1 MFITHSQ
8 RLIIIQIKKIT
19 MGKYIIKTMG
29 NIDWM
34 AITPLIM
41 FFTVFL
47 MVFVVWMFRSKQEIA
62 QLASI
67 PFEDGSKQG

>member
-1 MFITHSQ
+1 
-8 RLIIIQIKKIT
+8 

-34 AITPLIM
+34 AITPLIL
-41 FFTVFL
+41 FFTVFI

-62 QLASI
+62 ELASI
-67 PFEDGSKQG
+67 PLEDGSKQS

>member
-1 MFITHSQ
+1 
-8 RLIIIQIKKIT
+8 

-47 MVFVVWMFRSKQEIA
+47 MVFVVWMFRSKKEIA